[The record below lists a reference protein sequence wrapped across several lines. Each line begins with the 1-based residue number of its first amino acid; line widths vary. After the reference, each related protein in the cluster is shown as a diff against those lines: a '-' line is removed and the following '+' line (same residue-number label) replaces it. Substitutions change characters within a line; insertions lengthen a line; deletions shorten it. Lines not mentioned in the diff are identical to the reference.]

1 MFWSGPRP
9 PFSVYIFSVIHSGTK
24 PSSTPFI
31 TTHVPPLPLPYS
43 GKFFTRRKFHQS
55 LHQMEDSV
63 LLLGLCKVYTEGG
76 HMHIKF
82 LGGGESKGWE
92 GKSEISYIPK
102 LPAANSPLGKI
113 KSRSYYCPLETCIVS
128 MPSVMSIHDC
138 HSVLIYSICLAHVNN
153 LVPHQWWI
161 LKSPYIHG

>member
-1 MFWSGPRP
+1 
-9 PFSVYIFSVIHSGTK
+9 
-24 PSSTPFI
+24 
-31 TTHVPPLPLPYS
+31 
-43 GKFFTRRKFHQS
+43 
-55 LHQMEDSV
+55 MEDSV

-102 LPAANSPLGKI
+102 LPAANSPLGEI

-128 MPSVMSIHDC
+128 MPSVMSVHDC